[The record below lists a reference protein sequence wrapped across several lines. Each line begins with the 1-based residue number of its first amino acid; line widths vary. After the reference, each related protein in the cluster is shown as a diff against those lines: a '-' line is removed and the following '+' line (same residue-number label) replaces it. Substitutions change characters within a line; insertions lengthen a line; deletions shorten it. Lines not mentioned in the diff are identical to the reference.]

1 MRGLSKTEASSG
13 ALPLV
18 AMLIAIVTWGL
29 GNILIKQT
37 SVDGLNVAFYRLW
50 FGTAVTLVLL
60 VLVRHR
66 LTLREL
72 RLSAPAGAAFG
83 VNMVLFFTALKITT
97 VANATLIGALQP
109 AIVLL
114 IAGPLFGERVGRSE
128 IGWTAVSIAGVGI
141 LIAGASSS
149 PEWSPLGDGMALL
162 AVLLFTGYFVASKRI
177 RESVSTVAYMAGV
190 HLGAAVIVTP
200 VALIHGLEVAALSA
214 ADWARILIIVF
225 TSGVGAHMLV
235 NWAHPYVKVS
245 VSSVIVLL
253 TPVVATM
260 GAWVVLDESLTAL
273 QLLGGGVTLAA
284 IVAVTRRHRA
294 SSVDVTETA
303 VLREATGAGG

>member
-1 MRGLSKTEASSG
+1 M
-13 ALPLV
+13 LV
-18 AMLIAIVTWGL
+18 AIVAWGI

-50 FGTAVTLVLL
+50 FGTALTMALL
-60 VLVRHR
+60 FAARHR

-72 RLSAPAGAAFG
+72 ALSAPAGAAFG

-114 IAGPLFGERVGRSE
+114 VAGPLFGERVGRWE

-162 AVLLFTGYFVASKRI
+162 AVVLFTGYFVASKRI
-177 RESVSTVAYMAGV
+177 RESVATVAYMAGV
-190 HLGAAVIVTP
+190 HLAAAVVVTP
-200 VALIHGLEVAALSA
+200 IVLVHGLEVAALST
-214 ADWARILIIVF
+214 ADWARIADDRLYQRRGGAHAGELGAPLREGVRVIGDRAAHAGGGDDGRLGGPGRVAF
-225 TSGVGAHMLV
+225 GCPVARRRGDAVGDRGCHAAEPVVGA
-235 NWAHPYVKVS
+235 
-245 VSSVIVLL
+245 
-253 TPVVATM
+253 
-260 GAWVVLDESLTAL
+260 
-273 QLLGGGVTLAA
+273 
-284 IVAVTRRHRA
+284 
-294 SSVDVTETA
+294 
-303 VLREATGAGG
+303 